1 MLTKAQNHSDRPCN
15 FLGNTSVSAGRGR
28 GGAAALKLS
37 LVTVKILTSP
47 GVFVVTV
54 FMALVYHKGCCL
66 WEGTMIVAK
75 MGLHRYIVLSPA
87 CMSIFI
93 PSLLPSPHFLT

>member
-1 MLTKAQNHSDRPCN
+1 VTDLAVFWGIQVC
-15 FLGNTSVSAGRGR
+15 LQGGGR
-28 GGAAALKLS
+28 GGPTALKLS

-54 FMALVYHKGCCL
+54 FMVLVYHKGCCL
-66 WEGTMIVAK
+66 WEGAMTVAK

-87 CMSIFI
+87 CMLLFI
-93 PSLLPSPHFLT
+93 YSPPSFLPLTS